1 MFQSDGL
8 KPALTIVSTIYDVI
22 FHPDELTSAFTIVSI
37 IYDVIFQ
44 SDELKSA
51 IPIFSTVYDVMFQS
65 DELKSLHHALSLY
78 TQTTDA
84 LIKNFVSSQANQGQY
99 TRESNYTEYDIY

>member
-1 MFQSDGL
+1 MFQF
-8 KPALTIVSTIYDVI
+8 AEVCINYIVSTV
-22 FHPDELTSAFTIVSI
+22 HGVML
-37 IYDVIFQ
+37 Q

-51 IPIFSTVYDVMFQS
+51 FHIVSTIYDVMFQS

-99 TRESNYTEYDIY
+99 TPRI

>member
-1 MFQSDGL
+1 MLQSDEL
-8 KPALTIVSTIYDVI
+8 KSAL
-22 FHPDELTSAFTIVSI
+22 PIVSI
-37 IYDVIFQ
+37 VYDVIFQ

-51 IPIFSTVYDVMFQS
+51 IPIFSTVYDVIFQS

-99 TRESNYTEYDIY
+99 T